1 VVSTNFGLKGV
12 FPCTDE
18 PYGLGSLCFVT
29 FRYLSFLFVL
39 WACLAGKVTPIEGLL
54 VISVKLSLLVRAV

>member
-1 VVSTNFGLKGV
+1 VVNTNFGLKGV

-18 PYGLGSLCFVT
+18 AYGLGSLCVVT
-29 FRYLSFLFVL
+29 FCSLSFLFVL

-54 VISVKLSLLVRAV
+54 VKYVKLSLLVRAV